1 MSKISKVKVFGP
13 LVPFVAGFHDELERQ
28 GYTPLG
34 AECQLRVMAHVS
46 RWMAGRKIGPSEL
59 TTARVE
65 QFLRARRRAGYTL
78 WLSPKGVA
86 PLLAHLRALGV
97 VPPPDVIPTTPV
109 DDLLARY
116 RCYLLRERGLAAP
129 STVSYV
135 YVARLF
141 LLGRPDALDVDL
153 GGLEVSDVL
162 AFVTEQCRL
171 RHPASITCGLRS
183 FLRYCSLSDLTSRSL
198 AEAVPSVA
206 SWRLAALPKA
216 LDPDHVRKLLESC
229 DRRTAVGQRD
239 FAMLTVLVRLAL
251 RAGEV
256 VALDLGDIDW
266 RTGEVVIRGKGP
278 RIDRLPLPADVGEAI
293 AAWLRYGRKACPCP
307 NVFTR
312 VRAPRQALSSSGVSA
327 VVARACQR
335 AGLPVVHAHRLRHTA
350 ATEMLRAGSNLDE
363 VGQVLRHQKL
373 LTTSIYAKV
382 DRTTLSA
389 LALPWPG
396 GEA

>member
-1 MSKISKVKVFGP
+1 MSKIPKVNMSGP
-13 LVPFVAGFHDELERQ
+13 LVPFVAGFHEELERQ

-46 RWMAGRKIGPSEL
+46 RWMAGRKLGPSDL

-86 PLLAHLRALGV
+86 PLLTHLRGLGV
-97 VPPPDVIPTTPV
+97 VPPLEPKPSTPV
-109 DDLLARY
+109 DDLLAGY
-116 RCYLLRERGLAAP
+116 RSYLLEERGLATA

-135 YVARLF
+135 HMARLF
-141 LLGRPDALDVDL
+141 LAERSDVSGVHL
-153 GGLEVSDVL
+153 SGLEAVDVL
-162 AFVTEQCRL
+162 SFVTEQCRL
-171 RHPASITCGLRS
+171 RHPASVTCGLRS
-183 FLRYCSLSDLTSRSL
+183 FLRYCYLTDLTSRSL

-216 LDPDHVRKLLESC
+216 LEPDHVRKLLESC
-229 DRRTAVGQRD
+229 DRGTAVGQRD
-239 FAMLTVLVRLAL
+239 FAILTILVRLGL

-256 VALDLGDIDW
+256 AALELGDIDW
-266 RTGEVVIRGKGP
+266 RTGEMVIRGKGP
-278 RIDRLPLPADVGEAI
+278 RIDRLPLPSDAGEAI
-293 AAWLRYGRKACPCP
+293 ADWLRHGRKTCSCP

-327 VVARACQR
+327 LVAGACQR

-350 ATEMLRAGSNLDE
+350 ATKMLRAGSNLDE

-396 GEA
+396 VVA

>member
-1 MSKISKVKVFGP
+1 MSKIPKVNVSGP
-13 LVPFVAGFHDELERQ
+13 LVPFVVGFHDELERQ

-46 RWMAGRKIGPSEL
+46 RWMAGRKLGASEL
-59 TTARVE
+59 TTTRVE

-86 PLLAHLRALGV
+86 PLLAHLRGLGA
-97 VPPPDVIPTTPV
+97 VPPPEPMPATPV

-116 RCYLLRERGLAAP
+116 RSYLLGERGLATP

-135 YVARLF
+135 YVARLL
-141 LLGRPDALDVDL
+141 LLGRPNAPDVDFS
-153 GGLEVSDVL
+153 GLDVSDVL
-162 AFVTEQCRL
+162 DFVTEQCRL
-171 RHPASITCGLRS
+171 RNPASITCGLRA
-183 FLRYCSLSDLTSRSL
+183 FLRYCYLSDLTSRSL
-198 AEAVPSVA
+198 AEAVPAVA

-216 LDPDHVRKLLESC
+216 LEPDHVRKLLESC
-229 DRRTAVGQRD
+229 DRDAAVGLRD
-239 FAMLTVLVRLAL
+239 FAILTVLVRLGL

-256 VALDLGDIDW
+256 VALELGDIDW
-266 RTGEVVIRGKGP
+266 RTGEVVVRGKGP

-293 AAWLRYGRKACPCP
+293 AAWLRHGRKACPCP

-312 VRAPRQALSSSGVSA
+312 VRAPRQVLSSSGVSA
-327 VVARACQR
+327 VVAGACRR

-350 ATEMLRAGSNLDE
+350 ATEMLRAGSNLHE
-363 VGQVLRHQKL
+363 VGQVLRHQNL

-396 GEA
+396 GDA

>member
-1 MSKISKVKVFGP
+1 MGKIPKVNVSGP
-13 LVPFVAGFHDELERQ
+13 LVPFVAGFHDDLERQ

-34 AECQLRVMAHVS
+34 AECQLRVMAHFS
-46 RWMAGRKIGPSEL
+46 RWLAGRKLGTSEL

-65 QFLRARRRAGYTL
+65 QFLRARRRAGYTV

-86 PLLAHLRALGV
+86 PLLAHLRGLGV
-97 VPPPDVIPTTPV
+97 VPAPEPMPATPI

-116 RCYLLRERGLAAP
+116 RSYLLEERGLATP

-141 LLGRPDALDVDL
+141 LLGRPSAPGADL
-153 GGLEVSDVL
+153 SGLEVSDVL
-162 AFVTEQCRL
+162 SFVTDQCQL
-171 RHPASITCGLRS
+171 RNPPSITCGLRS
-183 FLRYCSLSDLTSRSL
+183 FLRYCYLSDLTSRSL

-216 LDPDHVRKLLESC
+216 LEPDDVRKLLECC
-229 DRRTAVGQRD
+229 DRDTAVGQRD
-239 FAMLTVLVRLAL
+239 LAILTVLVRLGL

-256 VALDLGDIDW
+256 AALELGDIDW

-293 AAWLRYGRKACPCP
+293 ATWLHHGRKACPCP

-327 VVARACQR
+327 VVAGAGQR

-396 GEA
+396 GVA

>member
-1 MSKISKVKVFGP
+1 MRKISKVNVSGP
-13 LVPFVAGFHDELERQ
+13 LVPFVVGFHEDLKRQ

-34 AECQLRVMAHVS
+34 AECQLRLMAHVS
-46 RWMAGRKIGPSEL
+46 RWMAGRKLSPSDV
-59 TTARVE
+59 TTERVD

-86 PLLAHLRALGV
+86 PLLAHLRGLGV
-97 VPPPDVIPTTPV
+97 VPPPDPIPATPL
-109 DDLLARY
+109 DDLLGGY
-116 RCYLLRERGLAAP
+116 RGYLLEERGLATA
-129 STVSYV
+129 SAVSYV
-135 YVARLF
+135 HVARLF
-141 LLGRPDALDVDL
+141 LAGRSDASGVHLS
-153 GGLEVSDVL
+153 GLEVSDVL
-162 AFVTEQCRL
+162 GFVTEQCRL
-171 RHPASITCGLRS
+171 RNPASITCGLRS
-183 FLRYCSLSDLTSRSL
+183 FLRYCFLSDLTSRSL

-206 SWRLAALPKA
+206 NWRLAPLPKA
-216 LDPDHVRKLLESC
+216 LEPDHVRKLLTSC

-239 FAMLTVLVRLAL
+239 FAMLTVLVRLGL

-256 VALDLGDIDW
+256 VALELGDIDW

-293 AAWLRYGRKACPCP
+293 TAWLHQGRKACSCP

-312 VRAPRQALSSSGVSA
+312 IRAPRQALSSSGVSA
-327 VVARACQR
+327 VVAGACQR

-396 GEA
+396 GVA